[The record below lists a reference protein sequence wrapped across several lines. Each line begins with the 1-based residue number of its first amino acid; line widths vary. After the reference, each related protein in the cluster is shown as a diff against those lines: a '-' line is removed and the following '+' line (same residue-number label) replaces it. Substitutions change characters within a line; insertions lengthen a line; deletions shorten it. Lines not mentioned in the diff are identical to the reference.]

1 MNSLLSYAALFF
13 AIVLEVIATTFLGKS
28 EHFTRLVPT
37 LICGVFF
44 AGSFFMLAQALR
56 TLPIGIVYATWG
68 GLGIILT
75 TVIGVLVFKQKP
87 DMAAIVGIALIVI
100 GVVVINGFSKMSG
113 HG

>member
-37 LICGVFF
+37 LICGVFY

-56 TLPIGIVYATWG
+56 TLP
-68 GLGIILT
+68 
-75 TVIGVLVFKQKP
+75 
-87 DMAAIVGIALIVI
+87 
-100 GVVVINGFSKMSG
+100 
-113 HG
+113 